1 MACHVCH
8 KIRRVYM
15 YLGTSYRARDRA
27 LQYLV
32 SQKKVNDKVI
42 MESSFTINYAIS
54 TKYCLNNA
62 INLYRLQPLI
72 TSKVTS
78 KGMGDKIAGSG
89 LMLNHLKLSF
99 IRSGLEGLR
108 SVLTERI
115 NGKSSVTTSSRIIMA
130 LFNNLKDM

>member
-1 MACHVCH
+1 
-8 KIRRVYM
+8 M

-62 INLYRLQPLI
+62 INLSRLQPLI

-99 IRSGLEGLR
+99 IRSGFEGLR

-115 NGKSSVTTSSRIIMA
+115 NGKSRVTTSSRIIMA

>member
-15 YLGTSYRARDRA
+15 YLDTSYRARDRA

-62 INLYRLQPLI
+62 INLSRLQPLI

-99 IRSGLEGLR
+99 IRSGFEGLR

-115 NGKSSVTTSSRIIMA
+115 NGKSRVTTSSRIIMA

>member
-1 MACHVCH
+1 
-8 KIRRVYM
+8 M
-15 YLGTSYRARDRA
+15 YLGTSYRARERA

-72 TSKVTS
+72 TSSYFQRYGGQDCRFWAHAQSPEAFVYPEWFGRAQKCFDR
-78 KGMGDKIAGSG
+78 K
-89 LMLNHLKLSF
+89 N
-99 IRSGLEGLR
+99 
-108 SVLTERI
+108 
-115 NGKSSVTTSSRIIMA
+115 
-130 LFNNLKDM
+130 

>member
-1 MACHVCH
+1 
-8 KIRRVYM
+8 M
-15 YLGTSYRARDRA
+15 YLDTSYRARDRA

-62 INLYRLQPLI
+62 MNLSRLQPLI

-115 NGKSSVTTSSRIIMA
+115 NGKSRVTSSSRIIMA

>member
-1 MACHVCH
+1 
-8 KIRRVYM
+8 M

-62 INLYRLQPLI
+62 INLSRLQPLI

-99 IRSGLEGLR
+99 IRSGFEGLR

>member
-1 MACHVCH
+1 
-8 KIRRVYM
+8 M
-15 YLGTSYRARDRA
+15 YLDTSYRARDRA

-62 INLYRLQPLI
+62 INLSRLQPLI

-115 NGKSSVTTSSRIIMA
+115 NGKSRVTTSSRIIMA

>member
-1 MACHVCH
+1 
-8 KIRRVYM
+8 M
-15 YLGTSYRARDRA
+15 YLDTSYRARDRA

-62 INLYRLQPLI
+62 INLSRLQPLI

-99 IRSGLEGLR
+99 IRSGFEGLR

-115 NGKSSVTTSSRIIMA
+115 NGKSRVTKSSRIIMA

>member
-1 MACHVCH
+1 
-8 KIRRVYM
+8 M

-62 INLYRLQPLI
+62 INLSRLQPLI

-115 NGKSSVTTSSRIIMA
+115 NGKSRVTTSSRIIMA

>member
-1 MACHVCH
+1 
-8 KIRRVYM
+8 M

-54 TKYCLNNA
+54 TKYCLNNG
-62 INLYRLQPLI
+62 INLSRLQPLI

-115 NGKSSVTTSSRIIMA
+115 NGKSRVTTSSRIIMA

>member
-1 MACHVCH
+1 
-8 KIRRVYM
+8 M
-15 YLGTSYRARDRA
+15 YLDTSYRARDRA

-62 INLYRLQPLI
+62 INLSRLQPLI

-99 IRSGLEGLR
+99 IRSGFEGLR

-115 NGKSSVTTSSRIIMA
+115 NGKSRVTTSSRIIMA